1 MANKEIVEDYKIV
14 RGHPA
19 DVEGQVKRLL
29 ETGWQPYGEIMK
41 LVVPVTNIE
50 IIIQCMVLI
59 RK

>member
-1 MANKEIVEDYKIV
+1 MKNKEIVEDYKIV

-29 ETGWQPYGEIMK
+29 KVGWQPNGKIMK
-41 LVVPVTNIE
+41 MTVHPTDVE
-50 IIIQCMVLI
+50 IVLQCMVLV